1 MKKKL
6 ISSLIVVVMIVS
18 LFACA
23 KKEVQVGSK
32 TFDVSKTYT
41 IAISQSAEKESLD
54 SMRSGF
60 VIGMKE
66 LGYLED
72 VNLKYIYENAKNNAN
87 YAGQIADNYSE
98 SDADVIVSIG
108 DISTIAMCE
117 KEKEKPIVFIGVGD
131 ADRLSLT
138 TTNENVTG
146 VIDSHLIEER
156 LNYINVHYPDVKR
169 IGIIYNAEDKLAQY
183 DVDYFKFVATA
194 YDIDI
199 YTVSIKRKE
208 DIGKALDNI
217 MPKVDAIALVT
228 DFMIDEVVD
237 DIVERAK
244 SESKIVFGDT
254 DEHMKK
260 GAEVLT
266 SRDYQLVGKKG
277 AELVDKI
284 LKGEKAKD
292 IKVEV
297 VNFRVN

>member
-1 MKKKL
+1 MKNKF
-6 ISSLIVVVMIVS
+6 ISALLVLCLSAL

-23 KKEVQVGSK
+23 KKEVQVGTK
-32 TFDVSKTYT
+32 TFDASKTYT
-41 IAISQSAEKESLD
+41 IAIAQSAEKETLD
-54 SMRSGF
+54 SMRSGL
-60 VIGMKE
+60 VIGMKD

-72 VNLKYIYENAKNNAN
+72 VNLKYVYENAKNNVN
-87 YAGQIADNYSE
+87 FAGQIADNFSE
-98 SDADVIVSIG
+98 SDADVIVTIG
-108 DISTIAMCE
+108 NATTIAMCE

-131 ADRLSLT
+131 ADRLGLT
-138 TTNENVTG
+138 SNYENVTG
-146 VIDSHLIEER
+146 VIDSHLVEER
-156 LNYINVHYPDVKR
+156 LNFINVNYPDVKR
-169 IGIIYNAEDKLAQY
+169 IGIIFNAEDKLAQY

-199 YTVSIKRKE
+199 YTVSIKRTE

-237 DIVERAK
+237 DIVDRAK
-244 SESKIVFGDT
+244 TDGKIVFGDT

-277 AELVDKI
+277 AEIIDKI

-292 IKVEV
+292 IKAEV

>member
-1 MKKKL
+1 MKNKF
-6 ISSLIVVVMIVS
+6 IRALIVLCLVAS

-23 KKEVQVGSK
+23 KKEVQVGTK
-32 TFDVSKTYT
+32 TFDASKTYT
-41 IAISQSAEKESLD
+41 IAIAQSAEKETLD
-54 SMRSGF
+54 SMRSGL
-60 VIGMKE
+60 VIGMKD

-72 VNLKYIYENAKNNAN
+72 VNLKYVYENAKNNVNFAD
-87 YAGQIADNYSE
+87 QIADNFSE
-98 SDADVIVSIG
+98 SDADVIVTIG
-108 DISTIAMCE
+108 NATTIAMCE

-131 ADRLSLT
+131 ADRLGLT
-138 TTNENVTG
+138 SNYENVTG
-146 VIDSHLIEER
+146 VIDSHLVEER
-156 LNYINVHYPDVKR
+156 LNFINVNYPDVKR
-169 IGIIYNAEDKLAQY
+169 IGIIFNAEDKLAQY

-199 YTVSIKRKE
+199 YTVSIKRTE

-237 DIVERAK
+237 DIVDRAK
-244 SESKIVFGDT
+244 TDGKLVFGDT

-277 AELVDKI
+277 AEIIDKI

-292 IKVEV
+292 IKAEV

>member
-1 MKKKL
+1 MKNKF
-6 ISSLIVVVMIVS
+6 IRALIVLCLVAS

-23 KKEVQVGSK
+23 KKEVQVGTK
-32 TFDVSKTYT
+32 TFDASKTYT
-41 IAISQSAEKESLD
+41 IAIAQSAEKETLD
-54 SMRSGF
+54 SMRSGL
-60 VIGMKE
+60 VIGMKD

-72 VNLKYIYENAKNNAN
+72 VNLKYVYENAKNNVN
-87 YAGQIADNYSE
+87 FAGQIADNFSE
-98 SDADVIVSIG
+98 SDADVIVTIG
-108 DISTIAMCE
+108 NATTIAMCE

-131 ADRLSLT
+131 ADRLGLT
-138 TTNENVTG
+138 SNYENVTG
-146 VIDSHLIEER
+146 VIDSHLVEER
-156 LNYINVHYPDVKR
+156 LNFINVNYPDVKR
-169 IGIIYNAEDKLAQY
+169 IGIIFNAEDKLAQY

-199 YTVSIKRKE
+199 YTVSIKRTE

-237 DIVERAK
+237 DIVDRAK
-244 SESKIVFGDT
+244 TDGKVVFGDT

-277 AELVDKI
+277 AEIIDKI

-292 IKVEV
+292 IKAEV